1 MINKEQIILNDGTL
15 IVIDNRIFSEV
26 VSAKIENLKTF
37 AQEKILNLCPEFK
50 QRNAA
55 MGLLSPEETTYIT
68 STIQSIR
75 DKCNQLEQRV
85 LDVTWDGTEENRS
98 AACDI
103 VQTMDWD

>member
-1 MINKEQIILNDGTL
+1 MISKEQIILNDGTL

-26 VSAKIENLKTF
+26 VSAQIEILKRT
-37 AQEKILNLCPEFK
+37 AQEKILNFCPEYK

-75 DKCNQLEQRV
+75 DKCHQLEQRV

-98 AACDI
+98 SACDI
-103 VQTMDWD
+103 VQTTYWD